1 MGFVLLFLGYLL
13 FLFSGWLLVGSLS
26 QVLLNSAE
34 IKVAWA
40 KEHIKWFMQQFHAQ
54 VAKPLPSGLR
64 GMMEPGFLQWSH
76 DNRSG
81 WFTRMVIRR
90 MVKTFLTPSP
100 LHFIFPMQILG
111 SSPPASGG

>member
-1 MGFVLLFLGYLL
+1 VVIWWVGGC
-13 FLFSGWLLVGSLS
+13 LLVVGISFS

-34 IKVAWA
+34 MKVAWA
-40 KEHIKWFMQQFHAQ
+40 VVGIKWFLQQFYAQ
-54 VAKPLPSGLR
+54 VAKPLSSGLR

-90 MVKTFLTPSP
+90 MVKTFWP
-100 LHFIFPMQILG
+100 L
-111 SSPPASGG
+111 AVWSG